1 MEKMVF
7 NCHEKGEVQQPDNK
21 AGCEVLCV
29 CVSAGAAR
37 PGPVAYCILIV
48 RRIGYVN
55 IPVDRI
61 RRLPLCGRSKA

>member
-1 MEKMVF
+1 MEKMIF

-21 AGCEVLCV
+21 AGCKVLCV
-29 CVSAGAAR
+29 CLEGR